1 MKYQKRHLVFAILL
15 PIQIGLVQYLSN
27 YQSFIENYYTNGIY
41 PFLSKSLRFLFGW
54 VPFSIGDVLLLLFF
68 LLLIRFI
75 YVLIKTKFKGIL
87 QKLVVVIAF
96 LSIVHCCFYFFWGLN
111 YFREPLQNQFE
122 FDTSN
127 YSTEELIK
135 TTSAIIGKA
144 NTYHSELN
152 ENDSIAVVV
161 PYSRKEMYAMAVEAY
176 QNLSK
181 DYPQFQYQIA
191 SIKHSMMSL
200 LQSYNGTSGY
210 LNPLTGEAHVN
221 NKIPKTGY
229 PTTVCH
235 EMAHQIGFAAENEAN
250 FIGFLAAN
258 YHEDQFFKYA
268 SYRMA
273 LAYCLNEL
281 RKRDSDRYAETIQM
295 INKGILEDYNN
306 SSRFWR
312 QFKNPFEPLMKKG
325 YNAYLKANRQDKGIA
340 SYNYVV
346 DLLISYHKFK
356 GSI

>member
-1 MKYQKRHLVFAILL
+1 MKNRKRHLVFAILL

-27 YQSFIENYYTNGIY
+27 YQSFIENYYANGVY
-41 PFLSKSLRFLFGW
+41 PFLSKSLRFLLGW
-54 VPFSIGDVLLLLFF
+54 VPFSIGDALLFVFVLLFF
-68 LLLIRFI
+68 RFI
-75 YVLIKTKFKGIL
+75 FLLIKTKFKDFFRKFIE
-87 QKLVVVIAF
+87 VAAF
-96 LSIVHCCFYFFWGLN
+96 LSILHFCFYFFWGMN

-127 YSTEELIK
+127 YSTEELVK
-135 TTSAIIGKA
+135 TTSVIIERA
-144 NTYHSELN
+144 NDYHQQLTA
-152 ENDSIAVVV
+152 NDSLVVEV
-161 PYSRKEMYAMAVEAY
+161 PYTRKQMYGMAVQGY
-176 QNLSK
+176 GQLSA
-181 DYPQFQYQIA
+181 DHPQFQYEFA
-191 SIKHSMMSL
+191 SVKHSMMSL

-210 LNPLTGEAHVN
+210 LNPITGEAHIN

-250 FIGFLAAN
+250 FIGFLAAKSHDDP
-258 YHEDQFFKYA
+258 YFKYA

-281 RKRDSDRYAETIQM
+281 RKRDAEKYAEKVQLIH
-295 INKGILEDYNN
+295 KGILEDYNR

-312 QFKNPFEPLMKKG
+312 QFKNPLEPLMKKG
-325 YNAYLKANRQDKGIA
+325 YNAYLKANRQEKGIA

-346 DLLISYHKFK
+346 DLLISYHKYK